1 MKRKMIIALA
11 PTGGWGAGRNNPVTP
26 EDIAGQVI
34 SCIDSGASVLH
45 MHARDHSGGLTPDQS
60 AFAQTIE
67 LIKQQKDILLE
78 ASTGGL
84 SDLTAAER
92 ILPAAHPAAEMGSL
106 NIGSLNFGDQVYRNS
121 VVDVRY
127 WIGQM
132 AEAGVK
138 PSLEIFDT
146 GHLHTALHLIA
157 EGLVTPPVNFSFIF
171 GVNWGMVYDPALLAY
186 LVSLLPAGSRWGAIF
201 IGSKDF
207 TAHLAAA
214 SVGAAVVRVGFEDSC
229 EYNGKT
235 ALGNRELV
243 AALRGALTTAGY
255 EIACV
260 DEARKIL
267 LG

>member
-26 EDIAGQVI
+26 EEIASQVI
-34 SCIDSGASVLH
+34 SCVDGGASVLH
-45 MHARDHSGGLTPDQS
+45 MHARDRSGSLTPDQS

-67 LIKQQKDILLE
+67 LIKQQRDIILE

-92 ILPAAHPAAEMGSL
+92 ALPAAHPAAEMGSL
-106 NIGSLNFGDQVYRNS
+106 NIGSLNFGDEVYQNS

-127 WIGQM
+127 WIRQM
-132 AEAGVK
+132 ADTGVK

-157 EGLVTPPVNFSFIF
+157 EGLVNPPGNFSFIF

-186 LVSLLPAGSRWGAIF
+186 LVSLLPAGSRWGGIF

-207 TAHLAAA
+207 SAHLAAA
-214 SVGAAVVRVGFEDSC
+214 SAGAAVVRVGFEDSC
-229 EYNGKT
+229 EYNGRT
-235 ALGNRELV
+235 ARSNLELV
-243 AALRGALTTAGY
+243 TTLREELRSAGY
-255 EIACV
+255 AIAGV
-260 DEARKIL
+260 EEAREIL